1 MNRIDPRAGLGA
13 LVCALMLLSSAAAQT
28 PAPELEAC
36 AALVV
41 AADGSLSLAGE
52 PGYRVSTA
60 IPPLAPPPGVAAFN
74 GILCDRDRIFIGPV
88 DHRVLTDL
96 HVPLY
101 IRNNGRLAILEVT
114 AEGAQVRFNQG
125 APTAEER
132 EALAIALDR
141 ATEAL
146 LAMPPAPAP

>member
-1 MNRIDPRAGLGA
+1 MNRIDPRAGVAA
-13 LVCALMLLSSAAAQT
+13 LACAAMVLSSASAQA

-41 AADGSLSLAGE
+41 AADGGVTLAGQ

-60 IPPLAPPPGVAAFN
+60 IPPLAPPLGVAAFN
-74 GILCDRDRIFIGPV
+74 GIICDRDRIFIGPV

-114 AEGAQVRFNQG
+114 AEGAQVRFSEG

-132 EALAIALDR
+132 EALAIALDL
-141 ATEAL
+141 ANEAL
-146 LAMPPAPAP
+146 LAMQPTPTP